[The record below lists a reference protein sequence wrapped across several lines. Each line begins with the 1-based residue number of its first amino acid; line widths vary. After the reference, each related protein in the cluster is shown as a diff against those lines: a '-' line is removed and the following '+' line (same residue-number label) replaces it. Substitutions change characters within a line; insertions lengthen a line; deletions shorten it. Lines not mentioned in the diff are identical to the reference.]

1 MDMMLG
7 FMQKTQMIEKQIHHM
22 MGGLS
27 NEYGA

>member
-1 MDMMLG
+1 MNAMFG
-7 FMQKTQMIEKQIHHM
+7 FVEKTQMIEKQLHHM